1 MDDTVGGIVTPVLER
16 IDGVLGSGYSALVYG
31 SGARGEFR
39 DGVSDVN
46 LLLVCRELGPA
57 TLRRLSTA
65 LAGLRGKRQPPPL
78 LIERGE
84 WASASDVFP
93 IEVTDMQIA
102 HRLLRG
108 EDPLAGRMVDSADLR
123 RALEAEFRA
132 KLLRL
137 RQAYAH
143 EATDPKMLGAVAS
156 GTVASVAA
164 LFRVTLVLFGVT
176 PPIATP
182 AALAAAGQAMSI
194 ATEPVLELW
203 TRRVHQGPP
212 CAAELFEGYLAA
224 VAAAVRVIDTFS
236 RGGH

>member
-1 MDDTVGGIVTPVLER
+1 MDDVVGGIVTPLLER
-16 IDGVLGSGYSALVYG
+16 IDGVLGERYSALVYG

-39 DGVSDVN
+39 DRVSDVN
-46 LLLVCRELGPA
+46 LLLVCQELGPA
-57 TLRRLSTA
+57 TLRRLSAA
-65 LAGLRGKRQPPPL
+65 LAGPGGKRQPSPL
-78 LIERGE
+78 LIERDE

-108 EDPLAGRMVDSADLR
+108 EDPLAGRVVDPADLR

-143 EATDPKMLGAVAS
+143 EGGDSKLLGAVAS

-164 LFRVTLVLFGVT
+164 LFRVSVVLFGRAAPT
-176 PPIATP
+176 ATP

-194 ATEPVLELW
+194 ATEPVMELW
-203 TRRVHQGPP
+203 TRRVPQGPP
-212 CAAELFEGYLAA
+212 CTPELFEGYLAA

>member
-1 MDDTVGGIVTPVLER
+1 MDDAVGGIVTPVLER
-16 IDGVLGSGYSALVYG
+16 IDGVLGQSYSALVYG

-39 DGVSDVN
+39 SGVSDVN
-46 LLLVCRELGPA
+46 LLLVCQELGPA
-57 TLRRLSTA
+57 TLRRLSAA

-78 LIERGE
+78 LIERSE
-84 WASASDVFP
+84 WDRASDVFP

-102 HRLLRG
+102 HRLMRG
-108 EDPLAGRMVDSADLR
+108 EDPVAGCVPDPADLR

-143 EATDPKMLGAVAS
+143 EATDPKTLGAVAS

-164 LFRVTLVLFGVT
+164 LFRVTLVLFGRTAPVG
-176 PPIATP
+176 TP

-194 ATEPVLELW
+194 ATEPITELW

-212 CAAELFEGYLAA
+212 CAPELFEGYLSA